1 MKIIVQKNL
10 ESAKVEIDTKDCS
23 YQWGFR
29 DAIILAMEI
38 EGFHKSFI
46 DQVFNQE
53 EIRIVSEAM
62 SNEDCNM
69 PSN

>member
-10 ESAKVEIDTKDCS
+10 ESAKVEIDTKNCS

-46 DQVFNQE
+46 V
-53 EIRIVSEAM
+53 
-62 SNEDCNM
+62 
-69 PSN
+69 PSNLNLRRKIKK

>member
-10 ESAKVEIDTKDCS
+10 ENAKVEIDTKNCS

-29 DAIILAMEI
+29 DALILAMEI

-53 EIRIVSEAM
+53 KIRIESEAI
-62 SNEDCNM
+62 SDEDCNI
-69 PSN
+69 PSK

>member
-10 ESAKVEIDTKDCS
+10 ENAKVEIDTKNCT

-29 DAIILAMEI
+29 DALILAMEI

-46 DQVFNQE
+46 RALLTKYE
-53 EIRIVSEAM
+53 
-62 SNEDCNM
+62 
-69 PSN
+69 PSARFIIFSLLFIFFH

>member
-10 ESAKVEIDTKDCS
+10 ESAKVEIDTKNCS

-53 EIRIVSEAM
+53 EIRVVSEAM
-62 SNEDCNM
+62 SDDDCNV